1 MVQKEGDAMA
11 RRNRWVPHENEF
23 GYGFGGLA
31 LLLVRLVMLSD
42 GTVVVEEE
50 DDDDGFAWKQ
60 SGK

>member
-1 MVQKEGDAMA
+1 M
-11 RRNRWVPHENEF
+11 
-23 GYGFGGLA
+23 
-31 LLLVRLVMLSD
+31 RLVMLSD